1 MAENGNLK
9 DMIYSKV
16 ISSIIKGEYSAND
29 IISEKQLIEKY
40 QVSKSPVREALG
52 KLCSEGILKSMP
64 RFGYVIVQ
72 LTRTDIENILNFR
85 LVLEGGSLRECIH
98 QIEEEQIA
106 RLKQID
112 QQCESDQAKNDF
124 WVHWEHNMEF
134 HLALISFCGNEFS
147 YNMLKQSLDTL
158 TRAYAQFYWDKWA
171 KIVFPTDTKY
181 HAKIIECL
189 QNQDMEGAIHF
200 LRQDISDFGR

>member
-9 DMIYSKV
+9 EMIYNKV
-16 ISSIIKGEYSAND
+16 FSAIIKGEYTAND

-64 RFGYVIVQ
+64 RFGYVVVQ
-72 LTRTDIENILNFR
+72 LTRTDIENILKFR

-98 QIEEEQIA
+98 QIGSEQIGK
-106 RLKQID
+106 LKQID
-112 QQCESDQAKNDF
+112 NLCESDRAKDDF
-124 WVHWEHNMEF
+124 WVHWGHNVEF

-158 TRAYAQFYWDKWA
+158 TRAYAQFYWDKWE

-181 HAKIIECL
+181 HANIIECL
-189 QNQDMEGAIHF
+189 QNKDMEGAIHF
-200 LRQDISDFGR
+200 LRQDIGDFGR